1 MILEST
7 IGAIVGGAFRLV
19 PEFLKTLDRK
29 NERGHELKMLDA
41 EMRFASLRA
50 EQEMRKIDAAM
61 TISEM
66 DAITKAV
73 TEQGQ
78 TARAAGSFVA
88 AISALVRPL
97 VTYWFVCMYSA
108 VKIVGMQMAIM
119 AGGDW
124 RDVLIKSWTTDDM
137 SMLTMILTFWFI
149 GRVFERQQKGA

>member
-97 VTYWFVCMYSA
+97 VTYAFVSMYLT
-108 VKIVGMQMAIM
+108 VKIVGINMAIDL
-119 AGGDW
+119 GGRW
-124 RDVLIKSWTTDDM
+124 EQVLINAWTEEDAALLSSVLM
-137 SMLTMILTFWFI
+137 FWFVSRSLNPQN
-149 GRVFERQQKGA
+149 GK